1 MDGRLLFSH
10 KSTHSLFLIKGKHN
24 RKGLVLDT
32 QIISICILI
41 SLYEN
46 PIAIFYLNN
55 VFRMIN
61 NSCATSPYASGVGGN
76 KAICSYLLWPN
87 RYYNNWISA
96 FLLLK
101 YRRKLLP
108 SLSYFQKGF
117 KIHVFNFLLNMTILF
132 SKIPTHTKHAQ
143 KSLHI

>member
-1 MDGRLLFSH
+1 MAGFCFH
-10 KSTHSLFLIKGKHN
+10 
-24 RKGLVLDT
+24 
-32 QIISICILI
+32 
-41 SLYEN
+41 
-46 PIAIFYLNN
+46 
-55 VFRMIN
+55 
-61 NSCATSPYASGVGGN
+61 TSPHIHSFSLRESTIEKDWFWIPKLSPSASWFPSMKIQLQYSTWITYSEWLTIVVLQAHMLRGWGGN

-87 RYYNNWISA
+87 RYYNNWTSA

-108 SLSYFQKGF
+108 SLSYFQKRF